1 MGASLERPGSGKHRV
16 RTIFPDAADQP
27 LPPRKTVRN
36 RNGVRIIRTPFH
48 CGPFSWEATAGPPH
62 PEKWFGR
69 GSCLSPAIPS
79 DAPISRTDQP
89 RPIIY
94 LIDRV
99 RPRQV
104 TRCYMSLLRGGSG
117 RFFDGGEARG
127 QQKSRIN
134 KDPAEFDWKC
144 RLGLTSRGEHSRAL
158 MGGERALEMS
168 LYICSSC
175 PRNKHLFCN
184 TRMQKDA
191 GCGPTCSRNP

>member
-1 MGASLERPGSGKHRV
+1 MKTASGM
-16 RTIFPDAADQP
+16 
-27 LPPRKTVRN
+27 
-36 RNGVRIIRTPFH
+36 IRTPFLLRTVFLGGNGWSAASGKMVRTR
-48 CGPFSWEATAGPPH
+48 CL
-62 PEKWFGR
+62 PEPG
-69 GSCLSPAIPS
+69 LSS

-89 RPIIY
+89 RPIVY
-94 LIDRV
+94 LNHRV
-99 RPRQV
+99 RLRHV

-117 RFFDGGEARG
+117 RFFAGPKARG

-158 MGGERALEMS
+158 MGGERALEMR
-168 LYICSSC
+168 LYMYSSC

-191 GCGPTCSRNP
+191 GCGPTCYWNP